1 MLYTK
6 LTIVFDETPNTV
18 FVWKRKNHHG
28 YHGNLGTINSLDQTL
43 SGDQTHDN
51 YPTIYIKTYYQTFDS
66 FKLFQIISYPL
77 SDETIQKELS
87 ISYPLAD

>member
-28 YHGNLGTINSLDQTL
+28 YHGDFGTTNSLDQTL
-43 SGDQTHDN
+43 NGDQTHDN
-51 YPTIYIKTYYQTFDS
+51 YPTFYIEIYE
-66 FKLFQIISYPL
+66 IILGIIIHNGYHN
-77 SDETIQKELS
+77 DQ
-87 ISYPLAD
+87 